1 MDTILAQ
8 VSQGNDEYNNLAQT
22 DIDAEEIESD
32 DGLYMLANML
42 AQLDEADLEQIT
54 NNILAQTDAQDD
66 YLY

>member
-22 DIDAEEIESD
+22 DIDADEIESD